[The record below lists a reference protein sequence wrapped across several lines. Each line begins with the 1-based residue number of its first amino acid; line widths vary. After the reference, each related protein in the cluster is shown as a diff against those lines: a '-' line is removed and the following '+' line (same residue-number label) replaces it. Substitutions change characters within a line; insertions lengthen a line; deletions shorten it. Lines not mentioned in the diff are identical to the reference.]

1 MGIRVAA
8 ATPAQVD
15 NEAHASGS
23 ATMATPRGVPRTDNP
38 AATAVVPSSVSSG
51 FAEAAG
57 GSANATTAVDE
68 IAAVPEL
75 PPLRVL
81 ILDDAAF
88 AGLAVAA
95 LEEVG
100 YTCEWDRVDSREA
113 FLARLSE
120 STYDLI
126 LADYSLPPIDGM
138 TALRLFCERQVDVP
152 FIIVSSMLGEE
163 RAIEAVKAGATDYV
177 LKARLARLG
186 TIVQRALHEKEE
198 QRERRHAEAA
208 LRRSEERFRIVAQA
222 THDAVWDWDLV
233 TDAVERNESVQ
244 ELFGYTAD
252 QVEATIVWWRDHI
265 HPDDRERVVS
275 GIRAVI
281 DGGGN
286 AWSAE
291 YRFLRGDGSFAYVF
305 DRGHVIHDR
314 SGKPVRMIGA
324 KMDITARK
332 QAEAEI
338 RGLNESLRADAEV
351 EGAVARAGE
360 ELIEGLDRPEL
371 LDRVCRVT
379 TKVLGCEVSWAVLAN
394 REGTKYELVA
404 AVGATP
410 EQQEEARLLRFAVA
424 IVDPLLAGLAC
435 NEVLQVATPEGSGP
449 VDPLALRLGADV
461 TLYVPLR
468 RGKDI
473 IGVLCAGR
481 RGKGEPFA
489 PTHESIARRLG
500 YLASLALEAARLIE
514 NLEQANRLKS
524 DFISTMS
531 HELRTPMN
539 IIMGYND
546 LLRDDAYGPLSDEQQ
561 RVFVAM
567 DRSSRQLLDLI
578 NATLDI
584 SRLDAGQLRRS
595 IGEVDMCALLAEVC
609 EEDRHQDRPEVRI
622 VWKFSHDLAR
632 IRTDAV
638 KVKVILKNLLDNAV
652 KFTEAGQVTVEARSS
667 HGGLDL
673 SVTDTGIGIAEDAL
687 PFIFEPF
694 RQVESTST
702 RRYGG
707 TGLGLYIVR
716 RLVDL
721 LEGSITVESQVGR
734 GSTFRVWL
742 RDIEDHE
749 DKEGQVLPA
758 DVTAQ
763 GRR

>member
-1 MGIRVAA
+1 MGIRVRA
-8 ATPAQVD
+8 ATPAQVE
-15 NEAHASGS
+15 NETPTSS
-23 ATMATPRGVPRTDNP
+23 SVTMATPRGVPQTDNP
-38 AATAVVPSSVSSG
+38 ADTTIVRSSMIIAS
-51 FAEAAG
+51 AEAAG
-57 GSANATTAVDE
+57 DSADATTAVDE
-68 IAAVPEL
+68 LAPVADL
-75 PPLRVL
+75 PRLRVL

-88 AGLAVAA
+88 VELAVAA

-100 YTCEWDRVDSREA
+100 YACDWERVDSREA

-138 TALRLFCERQVDVP
+138 TALRLFCERQVDIP
-152 FIIVSSMLGEE
+152 FIIVSSVLGEE

-186 TIVQRALHEKEE
+186 TIVQRALQEKDE

-222 THDAVWDWDLV
+222 THDEVWDWDLV
-233 TDAVERNESVQ
+233 TDVVERNESVQ
-244 ELFGYTAD
+244 ELFGYTPD
-252 QVEATIVWWRDHI
+252 QVDATIVWWVDHI

-275 GIRAVI
+275 GIHAVI

-291 YRFLRGDGSFAYVF
+291 YRFLRGDGSFACVF

-324 KMDITARK
+324 KMDISARK
-332 QAEAEI
+332 QAEEEI
-338 RGLNESLRADAEV
+338 RGLNESLREDAEV

-379 TKVLGCEVSWAVLAN
+379 TKALGCEVSWAVLVN
-394 REGTKYELVA
+394 RERTYYEPVA
-404 AVGATP
+404 AVGVTP
-410 EQQEEARLLRFAVA
+410 EEHEEARLLRLPAE
-424 IVDPLLAGLAC
+424 IVDPLLAGLGC
-435 NEVLQVATPEGSGP
+435 NEFLQVSTPEGTGP
-449 VDPLALRLGADV
+449 VDPLALRFGIGV

-468 RGKDI
+468 RGGDI
-473 IGVLCAGR
+473 IGVLGAGR
-481 RGKGEPFA
+481 RGNGEPFA
-489 PTHESIARRLG
+489 PTHEHIARRLG
-500 YLASLALEAARLIE
+500 HLASLALEAARLIE
-514 NLEQANRLKS
+514 NLEHANRLKS
-524 DFISTMS
+524 EFVATMS

-539 IIMGYND
+539 TIMGYND
-546 LLRDDAYGPLSDEQQ
+546 LLREDAYGPLNDEQR
-561 RVFVAM
+561 RVFLAM
-567 DRSSRQLLDLI
+567 DGSSRQLLDLI

-584 SRLDAGQLRRS
+584 SRLDAGRLRCS
-595 IGEVDMCALLAEVC
+595 ISEVDLRELLEEVR
-609 EEDRHQDRPEVRI
+609 EENRHQDRPDIKI
-622 VWKFSHDLAR
+622 VWKSSHNLAR

-638 KVKVILKNLLDNAV
+638 KLKVILKNLLDNAV

-667 HGGLDL
+667 RGGLEV
-673 SVTDTGIGIAEDAL
+673 SVTDTGIGIPEDAL
-687 PFIFEPF
+687 SFIFEPF
-694 RQVESTST
+694 RQVESAST
-702 RRYGG
+702 RSYGG
-707 TGLGLYIVR
+707 VGLGLYLVR

-721 LEGSITVESQVGR
+721 LEGSITVESEVGR

-749 DKEGQVLPA
+749 DKDERVLLAA
-758 DVTAQ
+758 DVAVQ
-763 GRR
+763 S